1 MSPIDTVHAELA
13 ARGLPRNYLRRV
25 RGEFAAHIEDAAAYL
40 IDAGHP
46 VALARTMASEQF
58 GDPSTLATAF
68 FEQYRRSSFIA
79 RHPLAVSLAAPPLM
93 FIMLGMAHLLTLAVL
108 YAYVSSSWIQ
118 TAQHVG
124 PALVS
129 LAGALL
135 AVLMLRRRLGHRR
148 WLVLA
153 VLIFIAVCMTSDLS
167 VRPRPGGELAVRMR
181 VANCIWWPPYYLFG
195 LGFVSTST
203 PSGQISFHSWTWR
216 QKGVLNKRSTHAR

>member
-58 GDPSTLATAF
+58 GDP
-68 FEQYRRSSFIA
+68 
-79 RHPLAVSLAAPPLM
+79 
-93 FIMLGMAHLLTLAVL
+93 
-108 YAYVSSSWIQ
+108 